1 MPDEDVSHVQTG
13 EPLNWARIT
22 RYAILMFLVDFSI
35 GLAEGMFVPAASDKD
50 TVIHQTAIGLVIM
63 ASVDFLIFAHLA
75 CRQRER
81 RLQHAALVFLLM
93 SGIAQAFSVV
103 IGLWLPSTQPA
114 LLTVLYVAASML
126 GALLGTLAGYLASAR
141 RQAGS

>member
-1 MPDEDVSHVQTG
+1 MADEDVPRVQAG

-22 RYAILMFLVDFSI
+22 RYAILMFLIHFSI
-35 GLAEGMFVPAASDKD
+35 GLAEGMFVPVASDKD
-50 TVIHQTAIGLVIM
+50 TLIRQTAIGLAVM
-63 ASVDFLIFAHLA
+63 ASVDFLIFARLA

-93 SGIAQAFSVV
+93 SGIAQSFSVMV
-103 IGLWLPSTQPA
+103 GLWLPLEEPA

-126 GALLGTLAGYLASAR
+126 GAALGTLAGYVASAR
-141 RQAGS
+141 R

>member
-1 MPDEDVSHVQTG
+1 MPDEDMPRVQMG

-22 RYAILMFLVDFSI
+22 RYAILMFLIHFSI
-35 GLAEGMFVPAASDKD
+35 GLAEGMFVSAASDKEAL
-50 TVIHQTAIGLVIM
+50 IRQTAIGLVIM
-63 ASVDFLIFAHLA
+63 ASVDFLIFAQLA

-141 RQAGS
+141 R